1 MGASGSSFLHV
12 DVTFKRGGSS
22 DEMIPTAGVLLQ
34 PGSRSQRDGSN
45 TTTRQ
50 HNNTTQ
56 HNTRDH
62 LLNDDYSTLL
72 SQT

>member
-1 MGASGSSFLHV
+1 MGARGSSFLHV

-34 PGSRSQRDGSN
+34 VQEASA
-45 TTTRQ
+45 TAATRQ
-50 HNNTTQ
+50 HDSTTTTQ

-62 LLNDDYSTLL
+62 LLNDDYSTTLL

>member
-34 PGSRSQRDGSN
+34 VQEARA
-45 TTTRQ
+45 TAATRQ
-50 HNNTTQ
+50 HDSTTTTQ
-56 HNTRDH
+56 NNTRDH